1 MALSALFTVIFID
14 TMPFAFRIVE
24 LEDQLSV
31 ASEVVK
37 RVHCEKQDILR
48 THELLKDEC
57 NANSMAYNAL
67 EESYRKV
74 KLENE
79 ELLKRWMEHKGKMA
93 DKINEENEKLFKVHN
108 EKLQKELEDAARE
121 QVVLKGA

>member
-1 MALSALFTVIFID
+1 M
-14 TMPFAFRIVE
+14 
-24 LEDQLSV
+24 
-31 ASEVVK
+31 K

-74 KLENE
+74 KMENE

-93 DKINEENEKLFKVHN
+93 DKINEENEKVFKVHS
-108 EKLQKELEDAARE
+108 EKLQKELADAARE
-121 QVVLKGA
+121 QVVLNV